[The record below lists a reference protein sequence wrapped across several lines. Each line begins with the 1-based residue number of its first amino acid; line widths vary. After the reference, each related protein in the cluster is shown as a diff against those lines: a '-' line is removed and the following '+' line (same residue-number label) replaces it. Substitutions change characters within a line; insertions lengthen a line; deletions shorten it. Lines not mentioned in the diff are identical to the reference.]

1 MKKVLDNRFI
11 SMIIILISILIVFI
25 MKFILIDSY
34 GFLELF
40 LVLCCF
46 ILIITSIS
54 KLVKNKLLKII
65 LILLTVWFAI
75 VSIDYKRPRN
85 LYEPLFVFKNDNM
98 EYIGLGYKI
107 IQDYDMN
114 IQTGRVYK
122 NYSKFYMLGIKINE
136 EFIIGY
142 I

>member
-1 MKKVLDNRFI
+1 MKKIIDNMI

-34 GFLELF
+34 GFVEFFLMLGC
-40 LVLCCF
+40 LVLL
-46 ILIITSIS
+46 LISIF
-54 KLVKNKLLKII
+54 KIFTNKLLRAI
-65 LILLTVWFAI
+65 LVILVIWFAI
-75 VSIDYKRPRN
+75 VSIDYKRHRN

-98 EYIGLGYKI
+98 EYVGLGYKV

-122 NYSKFYMLGIKINE
+122 NSSKFYMLGIKINE
-136 EFIIGY
+136 EFVIED
-142 I
+142 

>member
-1 MKKVLDNRFI
+1 MKKILDNKLI

-34 GFLELF
+34 GFVEFF
-40 LVLCCF
+40 LMLGYL
-46 ILIITSIS
+46 ILLLISIF
-54 KLVKNKLLKII
+54 KIFTNKLLRAI
-65 LILLTVWFAI
+65 LVILVIWFAM
-75 VSIDYKRPRN
+75 VSIDYKRHRN

-98 EYIGLGYKI
+98 EYVGLGYKV

-122 NYSKFYMLGIKINE
+122 NSSKFYMLGIKINE
-136 EFIIGY
+136 EFVIED
-142 I
+142 